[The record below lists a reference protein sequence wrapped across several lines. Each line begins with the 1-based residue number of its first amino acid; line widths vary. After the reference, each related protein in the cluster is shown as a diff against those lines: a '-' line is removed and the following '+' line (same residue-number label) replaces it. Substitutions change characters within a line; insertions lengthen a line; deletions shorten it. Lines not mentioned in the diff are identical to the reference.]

1 MLLKRIDIMRKLVEL
16 NSDNWK
22 RHIIKEDPIRP
33 HLDVDWRVE
42 DGRQVYA
49 FEDDTGKIQSVLCVA
64 YTNDVVITED
74 GLNNTTDPD
83 TAMFYT
89 VWSYAKNAGRDI
101 IFEVTAKIKLDKPH
115 IKRFVTL
122 SPLTEKAENFH
133 LRNGATFLK
142 KGNKAQNFEYLV

>member
-1 MLLKRIDIMRKLVEL
+1 MRKLVEL

-22 RHIIKEDPIRP
+22 RHILKEDPIRP
-33 HLDVDWRVE
+33 HLDVDWRGE
-42 DGRQVYA
+42 DGREVYA
-49 FEDDTGKIQSVLCVA
+49 FEDETGKIQSVLCVA
-64 YTNDVVITED
+64 YTNGVVITED

-101 IFEVTAKIKLDKPH
+101 IFETADKIKREKPH

-122 SPLTEKAENFH
+122 SPLTDTAERFH
-133 LRNGATFLK
+133 LRNGATLLE
-142 KGNKAQNFEYLV
+142 KGDRAQNFEYKV